1 MVFPYMNYQY
11 KLTHFKGDMGH
22 GVASDVVS
30 LLVLM
35 VVSGLFGQPPYQ
47 SLCIGQWITTFHDE
61 VVVPW
66 QEGQWHVLWLW
77 VCTIHKFTTRL
88 LPPPSI
94 FCGNCSR
101 SHKKSTQSSTS
112 PPPHHPKLT
121 LITHCHF
128 GNDHGAPAIHRQ
140 HHMIPHYQA
149 IASTPILAKLFENLR
164 R

>member
-1 MVFPYMNYQY
+1 MNYQY

-88 LPPPSI
+88 LPPPLHFLWI
-94 FCGNCSR
+94 LL
-101 SHKKSTQSSTS
+101 KKLQKKTPNQAQA
-112 PPPHHPKLT
+112 PPHTTQNSPWSHIAILEMITAPLPSTVTPYDPT
-121 LITHCHF
+121 LSGYC
-128 GNDHGAPAIHRQ
+128 
-140 HHMIPHYQA
+140 
-149 IASTPILAKLFENLR
+149 
-164 R
+164 